1 MYNHN
6 ESRQNLN
13 FSRWFEKN
21 CTVQPGLE
29 MAIWEPCNYV
39 SNLAYDRLVV
49 ELCSQTD
56 WVMPLHTLNSIR
68 KTFAILTFGSSFMHG
83 SETQLGARQDVMSN
97 DLLAF
102 LLHQALLE
110 AVPYS
115 PVLHDL
121 SLTPRNM
128 RAVEVVE
135 FWLEMYE
142 TKDVTEWYEHMEVI
156 DMPRIQ
162 VVTVTLLTY
171 NRQPLLD
178 RCHSLELWGTS

>member
-1 MYNHN
+1 M
-6 ESRQNLN
+6 
-13 FSRWFEKN
+13 
-21 CTVQPGLE
+21 
-29 MAIWEPCNYV
+29 
-39 SNLAYDRLVV
+39 VV
-49 ELCSQTD
+49 PHC
-56 WVMPLHTLNSIR
+56 
-68 KTFAILTFGSSFMHG
+68 
-83 SETQLGARQDVMSN
+83 
-97 DLLAF
+97 
-102 LLHQALLE
+102 LHQEGVVLQE
-110 AVPYS
+110 AVEKRPGHEALPYS

-142 TKDVTEWYEHMEVI
+142 TKDVTEWYQHMEVI

>member
-1 MYNHN
+1 M
-6 ESRQNLN
+6 
-13 FSRWFEKN
+13 
-21 CTVQPGLE
+21 
-29 MAIWEPCNYV
+29 
-39 SNLAYDRLVV
+39 V

-102 LLHQALLE
+102 ILHQALLE

-171 NRQPLLD
+171 NGQPLLD
-178 RCHSLELWGTS
+178 RCHSPELWGTS

>member
-1 MYNHN
+1 
-6 ESRQNLN
+6 
-13 FSRWFEKN
+13 
-21 CTVQPGLE
+21 

-49 ELCSQTD
+49 ELCTQTD
-56 WVMPLHTLNSIR
+56 WVMELTTLNSIR
-68 KTFAILTFGSSFMHG
+68 QSFAILTFASSFMHG
-83 SETQLGARQDVMSN
+83 SETRLGARQDVMSN

-102 LLHQALLE
+102 ILHQALLE

-142 TKDVTEWYEHMEVI
+142 TKDVTEWYQHMEVI

-171 NRQPLLD
+171 SGHPLLD
-178 RCHSLELWGTS
+178 RCHSPELWGTS